1 MADLPVIIGPA
12 GYVPAPPATILANLL
27 AAVAATN
34 PGYTANLPGSLVEDI
49 SSTDVAGIVLCDQA
63 AAELINSLTPY
74 AANVWLLT
82 QLGNVYGVQIGQATN
97 TSVYVVFSGT
107 PGYSIPQGFV
117 VSDGTFQY
125 TVQDGGM
132 VGSGGQSPALFC
144 LATIQGSWA
153 IPAGTVTQLVTSVPT
168 GFSLTCSNPEP
179 GTPGVATGETEASYR
194 GRVLQA
200 GLAASQG
207 MARYLKTLLGQVVG
221 VQPRLVSV
229 VQVPD
234 NGGWEI
240 IVGGGDPYEVAN
252 AIWTAL
258 FDINTIV
265 GSVLHVLGITKAAN
279 GVVTTDLNHGYLTG
293 QVVQLNGV
301 VGMVEVNG
309 NSYTITVVTEKT
321 FKLNVDTSGYT
332 AYTSGGVVTPNLRNV
347 PVTIIDYPDRYNLVF
362 VNPPQQSVTI
372 ALTWNTTAS
381 NVVSDAAVQQ
391 FGAQALADYVN
402 GIAVGQPINLFE
414 LQAVFQASIASL
426 VPPALLTR
434 MVFSVNINGVG
445 VNPEAG
451 TGIISGDPESF
462 FLTSPPEIAVT
473 QG

>member
-391 FGAQALADYVN
+391 LGAQALADYVN

>member
-12 GYVPAPPATILANLL
+12 GYVPAPPATILADLL

-168 GFSLTCSNPEP
+168 GFSLICSNPEP

-229 VQVPD
+229 IQVPD

-391 FGAQALADYVN
+391 LGAQALADYVN

>member
-12 GYVPAPPATILANLL
+12 GYVPAPPATILADLL

-265 GSVLHVLGITKAAN
+265 GSVLNVLGITKAAN

-391 FGAQALADYVN
+391 LGAQALADYVN